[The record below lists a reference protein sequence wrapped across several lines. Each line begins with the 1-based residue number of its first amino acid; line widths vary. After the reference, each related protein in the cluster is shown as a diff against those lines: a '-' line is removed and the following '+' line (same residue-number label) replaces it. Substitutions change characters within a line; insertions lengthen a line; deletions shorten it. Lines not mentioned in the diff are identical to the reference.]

1 VLIIFIFM
9 LNLKDVTE
17 ANVGLVFLIWMLMS
31 TMMGTVSYKFRARD
45 VLTMYQEESV
55 GQWSLPIF
63 MGLLH
68 CQYSRFD
75 PLRIWH
81 KDPRQETH

>member
-1 VLIIFIFM
+1 
-9 LNLKDVTE
+9 
-17 ANVGLVFLIWMLMS
+17 
-31 TMMGTVSYKFRARD
+31 MGTVSYKFRARD

-63 MGLLH
+63 MGLLR